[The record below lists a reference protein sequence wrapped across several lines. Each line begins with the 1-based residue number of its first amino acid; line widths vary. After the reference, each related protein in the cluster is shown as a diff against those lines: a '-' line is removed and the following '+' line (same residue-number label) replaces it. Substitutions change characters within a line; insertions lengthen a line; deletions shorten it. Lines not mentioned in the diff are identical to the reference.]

1 MPEWPD
7 GPLDFDVHLGPA
19 RHDPQAIVHVGDG
32 NGADTLLGGDGDDV
46 LNGGRGNDFLDGG
59 NGDDVLSGQ
68 NGDDSLTGGS
78 GADSFSGGA
87 GADTLNDFNAGKGD
101 TQAGTWPCESAG
113 QLRMASHRPRIYK
126 RQVEPLEVT
135 KVARRD
141 GCLSGRSDTG
151 NLDIAD
157 LDGTPGA
164 SPLCGDPA
172 GGLCGGLIEG
182 QHAALEVFFQRFGKG
197 LFQKSPPPP
206 GHEEFQAQANLE
218 DRDRGRPDGFRREA
232 VEPRDNDRVRVVAHE
247 GRNHVRVQKDHDSKS
262 AGRAG

>member
-1 MPEWPD
+1 VPEWPD

-101 TQAGTWPCESAG
+101 TQAGTWPHYS
-113 QLRMASHRPRIYK
+113 
-126 RQVEPLEVT
+126 
-135 KVARRD
+135 
-141 GCLSGRSDTG
+141 
-151 NLDIAD
+151 
-157 LDGTPGA
+157 
-164 SPLCGDPA
+164 
-172 GGLCGGLIEG
+172 
-182 QHAALEVFFQRFGKG
+182 
-197 LFQKSPPPP
+197 
-206 GHEEFQAQANLE
+206 
-218 DRDRGRPDGFRREA
+218 
-232 VEPRDNDRVRVVAHE
+232 
-247 GRNHVRVQKDHDSKS
+247 
-262 AGRAG
+262 